1 MVHGFWKDRQYH
13 LDKMTLRDLVAVFF
27 QYPAIQ
33 VYLAL
38 AAVFTVLAAR
48 WVEAWWPPVI
58 AAVVAFAIYPLV
70 WYALH
75 RWILHGRFLYRSP
88 WTARLWKRV
97 HFDHH
102 RDPNDLRV
110 LFGALHTTLPTI
122 FVVVTPIGW
131 AIGGAA
137 GAAAGLASA
146 MLTICFYEFC
156 HCVQHLAYTPKSRFL
171 RRIKKL
177 HLAHHFHN
185 ESGNYGITDFSW
197 DRLLGTYYTDP
208 KATPRSATVFN
219 LGYTG
224 EEIRRYP
231 WVARL
236 TEDLDE
242 TSSTLE
248 GRAARRRP
256 SPS

>member
-1 MVHGFWKDRQYH
+1 MSGFWTNRKYH
-13 LDKMTLRDLVAVFF
+13 LDKMTLGELVAIFF

-33 VYLAL
+33 TYLAL
-38 AAVFTVLAAR
+38 AAVSTVLTLA
-48 WVEAWWPPVI
+48 WVEAPWPPVVA
-58 AAVVAFAIYPLV
+58 AAVTFAIYPLV
-70 WYALH
+70 WYLLH
-75 RWILHGRFLYRSP
+75 RFVLHGRYLYRSP

-122 FVVVTPIGW
+122 FLIVTPIGW
-131 AIGGAA
+131 AIGGAP
-137 GAAAGLASA
+137 AAAAAIAMG
-146 MLTICFYEFC
+146 MLTVCFYEFC
-156 HCVQHLAYTPKSRFL
+156 HCVQHLAYTPKSPFL

-185 ESGNYGITDFSW
+185 EAGNYGITDFSV
-197 DRLLGTYYTDP
+197 DRVLGTYYADP
-208 KATPRSATVFN
+208 RAMPRSTTVFN

-242 TSSTLE
+242 ETSTLE
-248 GRAARRRP
+248 GRSARRRP